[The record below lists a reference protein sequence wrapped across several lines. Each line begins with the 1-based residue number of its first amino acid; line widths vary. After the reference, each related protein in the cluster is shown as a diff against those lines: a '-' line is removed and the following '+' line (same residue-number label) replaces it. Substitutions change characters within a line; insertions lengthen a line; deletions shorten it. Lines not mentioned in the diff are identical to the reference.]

1 MYRRIKSIIDELK
14 DSQTEE
20 LEPQILKEDCCSET
34 ETEGD
39 DQLSNRSD
47 ISCSPEI
54 SKLSFSKS
62 KPCPSGEDVLDDVP
76 SISILCPTDSA
87 SKSKPRRIRKPATCR
102 EQTEISSRSNSR
114 PTSGQ
119 AISRKRVRV
128 ILSDDESENEVPHSS
143 GRFHISP
150 AEDVATS
157 DEGGSLRTL
166 FLLIAVVEQD

>member
-1 MYRRIKSIIDELK
+1 MYRRLKSLIHKLK
-14 DSQTEE
+14 NSQTEE
-20 LEPQILKEDCCSET
+20 LEPQILKEDFCSET

-39 DQLSNRSD
+39 DQLSNSRSN

-62 KPCPSGEDVLDDVP
+62 KPCPNGEDVMDDVP
-76 SISILCPTDSA
+76 SVSILSPTESA
-87 SKSKPRRIRKPATCR
+87 SKSKHRCISKPATCR
-102 EQTEISSRSNSR
+102 EQTEISSKSNSR
-114 PTSGQ
+114 PTSSQ

-128 ILSDDESENEVPHSS
+128 ILSDDESENDEVPHSS

-157 DEGGSLRTL
+157 DEGGSL
-166 FLLIAVVEQD
+166 